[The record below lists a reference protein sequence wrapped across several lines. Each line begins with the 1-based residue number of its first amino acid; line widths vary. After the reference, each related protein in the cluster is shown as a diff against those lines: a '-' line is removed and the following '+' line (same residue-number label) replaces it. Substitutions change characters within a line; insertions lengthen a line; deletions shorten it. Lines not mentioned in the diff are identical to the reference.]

1 MKLLTITVPCY
12 NSSSYMRKCL
22 DSCIIGGEA
31 VEVIVVNDGSQDD
44 TADIA
49 EAYVRE
55 YPNIVRVINQTN
67 KGHGGAVNAGI
78 QAATGLYFKV
88 VDSDDWL
95 EEAALLAVL
104 EQIKQFIESDS
115 LVDMLVSDFVYEQ
128 ENVLIQKKM
137 KYRSNIPIG
146 EMIGWEQISE
156 FKQRQYLLMHSLIF
170 KTDILLKSQ
179 LALPEHTFYVDNLFV
194 FVPLQ
199 NVEKIYYLDV
209 PLYRY
214 FIGRDDQSIN
224 ENIMIQRIDQQL
236 KVNKLMI
243 DVYRDRKNLP
253 TKLDEYL
260 LKHLQVV
267 TLISSALL
275 NKMGTDES
283 VVLKNDLWN
292 YLEEQTPEAYL
303 KIRGTLSAK
312 IVNLRG
318 NRGRR
323 ISNTLYKTVRKA
335 AGYS

>member
-1 MKLLTITVPCY
+1 
-12 NSSSYMRKCL
+12 MRKCL

-243 DVYRDRKNLP
+243 DVYRNRKNLP